1 MNKTKRVNATM
12 QVVNSIKESLQ
23 TGELKVGDRLPNE
36 ADMANEI
43 GVGRSSLREGI
54 KILAAYGVV
63 EPRQGEGTFIVDNRA
78 TNFFEFMGFFPS
90 RENMQYFMELRRV
103 LETGN
108 IVAIYD
114 KLTQEDFDRLED
126 SVQQFSEE
134 LSVEEYVRVD
144 KEFHTIL
151 LSHTQNP
158 MLIQVNNM
166 VEAMRGDLLYK
177 LFLNK
182 DIVDVARNGHRKI
195 VDALKARDLAE
206 CIKAVTN
213 HIEVT
218 KDHVD
223 IIY

>member
-1 MNKTKRVNATM
+1 MDKTKRVNATM
-12 QVVNSIKESLQ
+12 QVVNSVKTALQ

-114 KLTQEDFDRLED
+114 KLTKEDFERLEA
-126 SVQQFSEE
+126 SVQQYYEE
-134 LSVEEYVRVD
+134 LSVEDYVRVD
-144 KEFHTIL
+144 KEFHNIL
-151 LSHTQNP
+151 LSYTRNP

-182 DIVDVARNGHRKI
+182 AIVEDARSGHQRI
-195 VDALKARDLAE
+195 LDALKAKDLDA
-206 CIKAVTN
+206 CIKAVAA
-213 HIEVT
+213 HIEIT

-223 IIY
+223 TIY